1 MRSRCVFPDIA
12 RQVHLFWRNTGE
24 MERTFPGKNV
34 RKFGYTPYPTRL
46 SSFLEI
52 LQIRDL
58 LFSASCFG
66 RDHSELDISR
76 KDDGDAY
83 AKMKVL

>member
-1 MRSRCVFPDIA
+1 MDIA
-12 RQVHLFWRNTGE
+12 KKIRSKIWV
-24 MERTFPGKNV
+24 
-34 RKFGYTPYPTRL
+34 YPTRL

-83 AKMKVL
+83 PKMEVL